1 MSIHRFV
8 IVRIKWRYVMVASA
22 GFIPSQI
29 SRDFVNA
36 ERAPK
41 DQLFASNLQRYQNQL
56 NAYNALERNLDSLED
71 KLSAI
76 GGDSFA
82 AKTSSVIGDEL
93 SATVSSDAP
102 EGTFEVVVSQLAQAE
117 QLTKSFT
124 AEDEIL
130 PTTGVLNIQLG
141 ADAADTI
148 SIDLS
153 VVNASGTETVAD
165 LRNMINQHPDN
176 PGVQAS
182 LVRTGSSV
190 ELMMTSKD
198 TGIENSLAVTLDGV
212 GWGTIQRQPPQ
223 DAQFTVNG
231 VSITSNSN
239 FVENVIDGISIELD
253 GVHGAGENSTIKVEA
268 DAETAKQAVQ
278 EFVDAYNELQEQI
291 KSLTRGRGSSATDTE
306 NENLGALNGDASIRM
321 LEGRLKNTLFE
332 SAPSGQRL
340 SDIGIELDRYGKLKI
355 DDAELSNALR
365 DDASAVEALFT
376 ADDAYI
382 DKLEDVLDP
391 FIEFN
396 GFIDQRQS
404 SLKSRTDRVEQDMER
419 FDAQMEQRYQL
430 LLAQFTSA
438 ESAITQLSSVSSL
451 FTNTGAQT

>member
-1 MSIHRFV
+1 
-8 IVRIKWRYVMVASA
+8 MVASA

-36 ERAPK
+36 ERGQK
-41 DQLFASNLQRYQNQL
+41 DQLFASNLQSYQKQL
-56 NAYNALERNLDSLED
+56 NAYNALERNLDSLAD

-76 GGDSFA
+76 GGDNFA
-82 AKTSSVIGDEL
+82 AKSSSVIGDEI
-93 SATVSSDAP
+93 SATVGTDAP
-102 EGTFEVVVSQLAQAE
+102 EGTYNVVVSQLAQAE
-117 QLTKSFT
+117 QITKTFT

-141 ADAADTI
+141 ADPADAI

-153 VVNASGTETVAD
+153 VVNAAGTETVAD
-165 LRNMINQHPDN
+165 LKDMINQHPDN

-198 TGIENSLAVTLDGV
+198 SGATNTLAITLDGAS
-212 GWGTIQRQPPQ
+212 WGTTQRQAPK
-223 DAQFTVNG
+223 DALFTING
-231 VSITSNSN
+231 VSITSDTN

-253 GVHGAGENSTIKVEA
+253 SIHDSGESSVIKIEA
-268 DAETAKQAVQ
+268 DSETAQMAVQ
-278 EFVDAYNELQEQI
+278 EFVDAYNELQDQI
-291 KSLTRGRGSSATDTE
+291 QSLTRGRGSAATDSESDTV
-306 NENLGALNGDASIRM
+306 GSLNGDASIRM

-340 SDIGIELDRYGKLKI
+340 SDIGIELDRYGKLTV

-376 ADDAYI
+376 DDDGYI

-404 SLKSRTDRVEQDMER
+404 SLQARTDRVEQDMER

-430 LLAQFTSA
+430 LLAQFTAA
-438 ESAITQLSSVSSL
+438 ESAITQLSSASSL
-451 FTNTGAQT
+451 FTNTGASN